1 MTNQDAALVVGVGP
15 VEGLGAAI
23 AQKFAAEGLKVY
35 IAGRTL
41 GALENVAGH
50 ISDAGGSAQPLVMDA
65 TKEEDVTAA
74 FETIQAEGAVL
85 RSVIYNAGNNAM
97 HNFLEIDTAFWE
109 RMWRLCSLGG
119 FMVGQRA
126 AAHMLEHGQ
135 GGSILFTGATASLR
149 ARPPFIA
156 FASAKAAER
165 ALAHGMAR
173 EFGAKGIHVAHVIVD
188 GVIGGDKVREN
199 FPDYFNSLGPDGV
212 LNIHDMAA
220 AYWMLHSQPKST
232 WTMELDLRPYKEN
245 F

>member
-1 MTNQDAALVVGVGP
+1 MSKQEAALVVGVGP

-23 AQKFAAEGLKVY
+23 AQKFATEGLKVY
-35 IAGRTL
+35 IAGRTAE
-41 GALENVAGH
+41 ALEKVAAH
-50 ISDAGGSAQPLVMDA
+50 IGAAGGVAVPLIMDA
-65 TKEEDVTAA
+65 TQEDDVVRA
-74 FETIQAEGAVL
+74 FETMQGDGAVL

-97 HNFLEIDTAFWE
+97 HNFLEIDAAFWE
-109 RMWRLCSLGG
+109 HMWRLCSLGA

-135 GGSILFTGATASLR
+135 GGSILFTGATASMK

-173 EFGAKGIHVAHVIVD
+173 ELGPQGIHVAHVIVD
-188 GVIGGDKVREN
+188 GIIGGDKVREN
-199 FPDYFNSLGPDGV
+199 FPDYFKSLGPDGT
-212 LNIHDMAA
+212 LNIHDMAE

-232 WTMELDLRPYKEN
+232 WTMELDLRPYKEK